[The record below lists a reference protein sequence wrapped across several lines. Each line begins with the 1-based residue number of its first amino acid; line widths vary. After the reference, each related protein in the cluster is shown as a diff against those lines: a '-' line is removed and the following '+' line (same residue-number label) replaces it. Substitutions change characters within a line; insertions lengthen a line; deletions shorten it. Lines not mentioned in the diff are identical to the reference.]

1 MKFEYYVLNHNFNK
15 DKIELFNI
23 FDNCY
28 VQERTEKEIRKYL
41 RSPKNYKYDSFFKD
55 EEPIYGF
62 DGLCKR
68 FEQILRCEEWSRC
81 EYEIAVGGMFITELS
96 DIIRAVEREEITA
109 DEVYEEI
116 QKKNKRN
123 SKLEKWD
130 CFQQAQKNIPMIMR
144 ECIWQYK
151 QQKKKISSVKAN
163 TKIYQILK
171 AKYLIVKSPKMKAK
185 KKSII
190 SLIKKLAQSVKT
202 TMIARP

>member
-1 MKFEYYVLNHNFNK
+1 MQFEFYVLNYDFNK
-15 DKIELFNI
+15 KKVINYNVFNNI
-23 FDNCY
+23 R

-55 EEPIYGF
+55 EQPIYGF

-81 EYEIAVGGMFITELS
+81 EYEIAVGGIFITELS
-96 DIIRAVEREEITA
+96 DIIRAVEREEITV

-144 ECIWQYK
+144 ECIRQYK
-151 QQKKKISSVKAN
+151 EQKKK
-163 TKIYQILK
+163 
-171 AKYLIVKSPKMKAK
+171 AKDGE
-185 KKSII
+185 
-190 SLIKKLAQSVKT
+190 
-202 TMIARP
+202 